1 MRNRLSLSNIDA
13 LSYSLIA
20 GKPNNASRDFVNVS
34 FSTYL
39 RTFTSLE
46 ILSGFFTWLYYIL
59 FSCRDGALNK
69 QVVERRTYFVI
80 AVNNVAAAA
89 AAASLSGEA
98 TMKHVY

>member
-89 AAASLSGEA
+89 AASLSGEA